1 MVTLNEIAT
10 ALNLDPK
17 TVKQDFSTY
26 GEVKSINPD
35 KTYQVSLNG
44 SDTTVKCA
52 RLTGAKVGDVVLV
65 TVLKNGYAVV
75 TGCVGG
81 DTDAADAIQDATEA
95 KGTANDAYTMAA
107 GGIATDTLH
116 YLATNL
122 SSGVTV
128 NTPGWTTTIQS
139 MTEAAPYLWTYH
151 TYSKA
156 GGGTTDTTPVITG
169 VYGPTGATGATG
181 PAGATG
187 ATGPEGPTG
196 ATGATGPEGP
206 AGATGATGPEGPT
219 GATGATGPEGPTGAT
234 GATGA
239 TGPTGAT
246 GAPGSNGISVTAVE
260 PQYYLSDS
268 DVTTTGGSWGST
280 LTYVSGKYIWTRD
293 KISYSAGSPT
303 YSTEIYNQALT
314 SACSDAKNV
323 AQHFWYDANGAHV
336 TEDTQDVYIQ
346 DPSAAGGNTLIT
358 SNGMD
363 IRNGTTPLASFNA
376 TEAVVGQNANGKS
389 RTEVSTGG
397 MQIIQKDSGGTD
409 TAIANLG
416 YGPGK
421 DSSGSTTNAPY
432 YTLGTRSGDI
442 GNYSVAEGE
451 GVEASG
457 CDSHAEGRSSVAS
470 GHWSHAEGYSVAE
483 GVNSHSEG
491 DLSQALG
498 AESHAEGYHTEASGV
513 CSHAGG
519 YYTTAQ
525 RKSQTAIGE
534 YNVLDTTGSTTT
546 RGKYAFIVGNGT
558 GTSAR
563 NNAFAVDWDGGITV
577 ANHSTAIGST
587 LSARNTSTVAVETS
601 KATALCSLSI
611 PKGVWV
617 VACGVRWPANT
628 TGYRAAKLH
637 TTSASVSTSNADVI
651 TFAQNMSGTV
661 YQMQFTK
668 IVEVT
673 ATTQTWYL
681 NVIQNCGSTLTMPT
695 GATQTGTNPY
705 GSYIHAVRIA

>member
-1 MVTLNEIAT
+1 MVTLQEIAT
-10 ALNLDPK
+10 ALNLEPK
-17 TVKQDFSTY
+17 AVKQDFSTY

-44 SDTTVKCA
+44 SATTVKCA

-95 KGTANDAYTMAA
+95 KSTANDAYTMAQ

-122 SSGVTV
+122 SSGVTTS
-128 NTPGWTTTIQS
+128 TPGWSTTIQAMS
-139 MTEAAPYLWTYH
+139 EAAPYLWTYH

-156 GGGTTDTTPVITG
+156 GGTSTDTTPVITG
-169 VYGPTGATGATG
+169 VYGPKGDTGATGPAGATGAQGPAGATGATG

-187 ATGPEGPTG
+187 ATG
-196 ATGATGPEGP
+196 AQ
-206 AGATGATGPEGPT
+206 
-219 GATGATGPEGPTGAT
+219 
-234 GATGA
+234 
-239 TGPTGAT
+239 
-246 GAPGSNGISVTAVE
+246 GISVTAVE

-268 DVTTTGGSWGST
+268 DATTTGGSWGST

-346 DPSAAGGNTLIT
+346 DPSAAGGNTLVT
-358 SNGMD
+358 
-363 IRNGTTPLASFNA
+363 
-376 TEAVVGQNANGKS
+376 
-389 RTEVSTGG
+389 STGVAIRKG
-397 MQIIQKDSGGTD
+397 TKELATMAPTGFDAKTYDASDNEVNIAHLGYDTGAADGGT
-409 TAIANLG
+409 A
-416 YGPGK
+416 K
-421 DSSGSTTNAPY
+421 APF
-432 YTLGTRSGDI
+432 YTLGTRKTNSTV
-442 GNYSVAEGE
+442 GNYSMAEGYN
-451 GVEASG
+451 VEASG
-457 CDSHAEGRSSVAS
+457 YC
-470 GHWSHAEGYSVAE
+470 SHAEGYFT
-483 GVNSHSEG
+483 
-491 DLSQALG
+491 QASG
-498 AESHAEGYHTEASGV
+498 SYSHAEGADSKATGKTSHASGKGTV
-513 CSHAGG
+513 AG
-519 YYTTAQ
+519 YED
-525 RKSQTAIGE
+525 QTAIGT
-534 YNVLDTTGSTTT
+534 YNDNKATDL
-546 RGKYAFIVGNGT
+546 FEIGNGT
-558 GTSAR
+558 SSSR
-563 NNAFAVDWDGGITV
+563 KNALEVDTDGKLTIEGHT
-577 ANHSTAIGST
+577 TAIGST
-587 LSARNTSTVAVETS
+587 LTARNTSTVAVNTS
-601 KATALCSLSI
+601 TATALCSLSI

-637 TTSASVSTSNADVI
+637 TTSASVTTTNADII

-681 NVIQNCGSTLTMPT
+681 NVVQNSGSQLTMPT